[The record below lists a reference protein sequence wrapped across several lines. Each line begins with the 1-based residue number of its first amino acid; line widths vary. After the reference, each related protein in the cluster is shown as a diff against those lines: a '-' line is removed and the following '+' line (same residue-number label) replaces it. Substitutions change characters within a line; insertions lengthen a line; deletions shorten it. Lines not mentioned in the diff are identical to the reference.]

1 MRNFFPKKTKTKNLF
16 PPKVNNLKYEKSLP
30 QMQKKSFPI
39 KSKEKVHNM
48 KYKHEISLA
57 TIVNNVKYK
66 HKIYFPTKVN
76 NEA

>member
-1 MRNFFPKKTKTKNLF
+1 MRNFFPQKKNLF